1 MVDVRVTHTA
11 WLEAGELADIR
22 ALLDGAFRGRF
33 SDDDFEHGLG
43 GIHALVL
50 DGEALVAHGSVVMRR
65 LLHEGRA
72 LRTGYVEAVAVR
84 ADRRRLGHAGLVMEQ
99 LERVVRGGYD
109 LGALSASSMARSF
122 LPRPRLAAMDGDG
135 LGARSRRP
143 PAAARRGG
151 QHPSAARHGDAFAGR
166 RPRVRL
172 ARRRRLVTRSP
183 RSARA
188 AGGCVRARLT
198 T

>member
-122 LPRPRLAAMDGDG
+122 YRARGWQPWTGTASVLAPGGLQRLPGEEDSIHLLPVTVTPSPGGDLACDWRA
-135 LGARSRRP
+135 
-143 PAAARRGG
+143 
-151 QHPSAARHGDAFAGR
+151 GDAW
-166 RPRVRL
+166 
-172 ARRRRLVTRSP
+172 
-183 RSARA
+183 
-188 AGGCVRARLT
+188 
-198 T
+198 